1 MGKLKQKGSDRSAKD
16 TLEEPGNADL
26 GHTGGK
32 PKCIRCPHHAWCSMP
47 FNSYISSF
55 IYDVILFF
63 HQLFKAC
70 IITYSITDERNE
82 AQRDLRICYQPH
94 SN

>member
-1 MGKLKQKGSDRSAKD
+1 MELNVKMGKLKQKGSDRSAKD

-32 PKCIRCPHHAWCSMP
+32 PKCMRCPHHAWCSMP

-63 HQLFKAC
+63 HQLFKAV
-70 IITYSITDERNE
+70 YYYL
-82 AQRDLRICYQPH
+82 QYYG
-94 SN
+94 